1 MTTDTDAA
9 DTNGTAAA
17 GTDSN
22 STAAST
28 TAADGGSGNPA
39 GPRRTAAAAGSTPPA
54 GPHPRLTRRTAAGAA
69 AGLAGFVLLIL
80 LPLLNL
86 SLPGVLPGPTYT
98 PGSLQLLAMCMLMAA
113 AALTYHLLLGVA
125 GLLSFG
131 HALYFGAGVYGLAI
145 ILQNLDIPLLPAMGL
160 TLLVVIVLAHVVG
173 SISLRVSGIPFAM
186 VTLAFA
192 QAGSVIVGRN
202 PDGTTGGDEG
212 LTLRTDN
219 LPDFL
224 VGVVNTRN
232 LYWLAL
238 AVLVVVFVVVTWVES
253 SRAGHLAAAVRE
265 NELRVRVLGLQPYLV
280 KLLIFV
286 VSAVL
291 VSIIG
296 MVFLLLQSGAVPRA
310 ISADLTITLL
320 VMVVLGGVGSRW
332 GAVIGGIFYTIL
344 DQRLT
349 TLANSDAI
357 DALPDILRIP
367 LSEPLFILG
376 TLFIL
381 VVLFLPGGLTGAA
394 KRLAQRR
401 NRRGRST
408 GHDGTGNDSTG
419 PDRTGPDRTGHE
431 STATS
436 REILEESA

>member
-1 MTTDTDAA
+1 
-9 DTNGTAAA
+9 
-17 GTDSN
+17 
-22 STAAST
+22 
-28 TAADGGSGNPA
+28 
-39 GPRRTAAAAGSTPPA
+39 
-54 GPHPRLTRRTAAGAA
+54 
-69 AGLAGFVLLIL
+69 VLLLVL
-80 LPLLNL
+80 LPLLNI
-86 SLPGVLPGPTYT
+86 SLPGVLPGPSYT

-160 TLLVVIVLAHVVG
+160 TLLIVIVLAHVVG

-202 PDGTTGGDEG
+202 PEGKTGGDEG

-219 LPDFL
+219 LPDVL

-238 AVLVVVFVVVTWVES
+238 AVLVAVFLIVTWVQS
-253 SRAGHLAAAVRE
+253 SRAGHAAAAVRE

-291 VSIIG
+291 VCIIG

-310 ISADLTITLL
+310 VSSDLTVTLL

-332 GAVIGGIFYTIL
+332 GAVIGGVFYTIL

-349 TLANSDAI
+349 TLANSEAVKS
-357 DALPDILRIP
+357 LPDVLRVP

-381 VVLFLPGGLTGAA
+381 VVIFLPGGITGTAE
-394 KRLAQRR
+394 RLAQRR
-401 NRRGRST
+401 NRGQRAATR
-408 GHDGTGNDSTG
+408 DA
-419 PDRTGPDRTGHE
+419 RTPGDL
-431 STATS
+431 
-436 REILEESA
+436 LEDAA

>member
-1 MTTDTDAA
+1 MTTDTE
-9 DTNGTAAA
+9 TNSTDRPAA
-17 GTDSN
+17 GD
-22 STAAST
+22 
-28 TAADGGSGNPA
+28 
-39 GPRRTAAAAGSTPPA
+39 GPRTGE
-54 GPHPRLTRRTAAGAA
+54 RRTRNSQPARNGAPGAGRPRITGRRLGAWA
-69 AGLAGFVLLIL
+69 AGLAGVLLLVL
-80 LPLLNL
+80 LPLLNI
-86 SLPGVLPGPTYT
+86 SLPGVLPGPSYT

-145 ILQNLDIPLLPAMGL
+145 ILQNLEIPLLPAMGL
-160 TLLVVIVLAHVVG
+160 TLLIVIVLAHVVG

-202 PDGTTGGDEG
+202 PEGQTGGDEG

-238 AVLVVVFVVVTWVES
+238 AVLVAVFIIVTWVQS
-253 SRAGHLAAAVRE
+253 SRAGHAAAAVRE

-286 VSAVL
+286 LSATL
-291 VSIIG
+291 VGVIG

-310 ISADLTITLL
+310 ISSDLTITLL

-332 GAVIGGIFYTIL
+332 GAVIGGVFYTIL

-349 TLANSDAI
+349 TLANSDAVK
-357 DALPDILRIP
+357 ALPDILRVP

-381 VVLFLPGGLTGAA
+381 VVLFLPGGLAGTAE
-394 KRLAQRR
+394 RLAQRR
-401 NRRGRST
+401 RGPRPGGAET
-408 GHDGTGNDSTG
+408 
-419 PDRTGPDRTGHE
+419 P
-431 STATS
+431 
-436 REILEESA
+436 REILEDAA

>member
-1 MTTDTDAA
+1 MSTETDTSNTDGTNA
-9 DTNGTAAA
+9 DTNTAQP
-17 GTDSN
+17 
-22 STAAST
+22 
-28 TAADGGSGNPA
+28 AADGGAARRSRKAGVGGGPGAAPGGARRRPA
-39 GPRRTAAAAGSTPPA
+39 RRTLAAW
-54 GPHPRLTRRTAAGAA
+54 AAGAA
-69 AGLAGFVLLIL
+69 GVLLLVL
-80 LPLLNL
+80 LPLLNI
-86 SLPGVLPGPTYT
+86 SLPGVLPGPSYT
-98 PGSLQLLAMCMLMAA
+98 PGSLQLLAMSMLMAA

-160 TLLVVIVLAHVVG
+160 TLLIVIVLAHVVG

-202 PDGTTGGDEG
+202 PDGRTGGDEG
-212 LTLRTDN
+212 MTLRTDN

-238 AVLVVVFVVVTWVES
+238 AVLVAVFVIVTWVQS
-253 SRAGHLAAAVRE
+253 SRAGHAAAAVRE

-286 VSAVL
+286 LSAIL
-291 VSIIG
+291 VSVIG

-310 ISADLTITLL
+310 ISSDLTIMLL

-332 GAVIGGIFYTIL
+332 GAVVGGVFYTIL

-349 TLANSDAI
+349 TLANSEAVKS
-357 DALPDILRIP
+357 LPDILRVP

-381 VVLFLPGGLTGAA
+381 VVLFLPGGLAGTAE
-394 KRLAQRR
+394 RLAHR
-401 NRRGRST
+401 RRGARAGS
-408 GHDGTGNDSTG
+408 GGNETPQD
-419 PDRTGPDRTGHE
+419 
-431 STATS
+431 
-436 REILEESA
+436 ILEDAA

>member
-1 MTTDTDAA
+1 MTGRRLAA
-9 DTNGTAAA
+9 W
-17 GTDSN
+17 
-22 STAAST
+22 
-28 TAADGGSGNPA
+28 
-39 GPRRTAAAAGSTPPA
+39 
-54 GPHPRLTRRTAAGAA
+54 A
-69 AGLAGFVLLIL
+69 AGLAGVLLLVL
-80 LPLLNL
+80 LPLLNI
-86 SLPGVLPGPTYT
+86 SLPGVLPGPSYT

-202 PDGTTGGDEG
+202 PDGKTGGDEG

-238 AVLVVVFVVVTWVES
+238 AVLVAVFVIVTWVQS
-253 SRAGHLAAAVRE
+253 SRAGHAAAAVRE

-286 VSAVL
+286 LSAIL
-291 VSIIG
+291 VSVIG
-296 MVFLLLQSGAVPRA
+296 MVFLLLQSGAIPRA
-310 ISADLTITLL
+310 ISSDLTITLL

-332 GAVIGGIFYTIL
+332 GAVIGGVFYTIL

-349 TLANSDAI
+349 ALANSEAVTS
-357 DALPDILRIP
+357 LPDILRVP

-381 VVLFLPGGLTGAA
+381 VVLFLPGGLAGTAE
-394 KRLAQRR
+394 RLGRR
-401 NRRGRST
+401 RRGRA
-408 GHDGTGNDSTG
+408 GNGGAET
-419 PDRTGPDRTGHE
+419 P
-431 STATS
+431 
-436 REILEESA
+436 REILEDAA

>member
-9 DTNGTAAA
+9 DTNSAGTTNTDTA
-17 GTDSN
+17 GTDTN
-22 STAAST
+22 GT
-28 TAADGGSGNPA
+28 
-39 GPRRTAAAAGSTPPA
+39 AGSSA
-54 GPHPRLTRRTAAGAA
+54 GTRGAGTAGRPGRPRPTRRKIAGAA
-69 AGLAGFVLLIL
+69 AGLAGMVLLVL

-224 VGVVNTRN
+224 VGVVSTRN

-238 AVLVVVFVVVTWVES
+238 AVLVAVFIVVTWVQS
-253 SRAGHLAAAVRE
+253 SRAGHVAAAVRE

-286 VSAVL
+286 VSAIL

-310 ISADLTITLL
+310 MSADLTITLL

-332 GAVIGGIFYTIL
+332 GAVIGGVFYTIL

-357 DALPDILRIP
+357 DALPDILRVP

-381 VVLFLPGGLTGAA
+381 VVLFLPGGLTGTAQ
-394 KRLAQRR
+394 RLAQRR
-401 NRRGRST
+401 NRPGRVTGERGT
-408 GHDGTGNDSTG
+408 GEHGTGEHGTGNDGAGT
-419 PDRTGPDRTGHE
+419 DRT
-431 STATS
+431 AMS

>member
-9 DTNGTAAA
+9 GTNSTGANSQDASGAGAPGTA
-17 GTDSN
+17 G
-22 STAAST
+22 
-28 TAADGGSGNPA
+28 A
-39 GPRRTAAAAGSTPPA
+39 GPRRTAAAQRSAPP
-54 GPHPRLTRRTAAGAA
+54 GKPRRTRRKVVGAA
-69 AGLAGFVLLIL
+69 AGLAGIVLLVL

-113 AALTYHLLLGVA
+113 AALTYHVLLGVA

-212 LTLRTDN
+212 LSLRTDN

-224 VGVVNTRN
+224 VGVANTRN

-238 AVLVVVFVVVTWVES
+238 AVLVAVFIVVTWVQS
-253 SRAGHLAAAVRE
+253 SRAGHVAAAVRE

-332 GAVIGGIFYTIL
+332 GAVIGGVFYTIL

-381 VVLFLPGGLTGAA
+381 VVLFLPGGLTGTAQRLA
-394 KRLAQRR
+394 RRRKRL
-401 NRRGRST
+401 RGAGEART
-408 GHDGTGNDSTG
+408 GEDSTAH
-419 PDRTGPDRTGHE
+419 DRTE
-431 STATS
+431 TS

>member
-1 MTTDTDAA
+1 MTTDTDTSST
-9 DTNGTAAA
+9 DGTASR
-17 GTDSN
+17 DRP
-22 STAAST
+22 
-28 TAADGGSGNPA
+28 AADGGRR
-39 GPRRTAAAAGSTPPA
+39 PRKHDAQAAPGSAPRPGRPGITGRRLAAW
-54 GPHPRLTRRTAAGAA
+54 AAGAA
-69 AGLAGFVLLIL
+69 GVLLLVL
-80 LPLLNL
+80 LPLLNI
-86 SLPGVLPGPTYT
+86 SLPGVLPGPSYT

-160 TLLVVIVLAHVVG
+160 TLLIVIVLAHVVG

-202 PDGTTGGDEG
+202 PEGKTGGDEG

-219 LPDFL
+219 LPDVL

-238 AVLVVVFVVVTWVES
+238 AVLVAVFLVVTWVQS
-253 SRAGHLAAAVRE
+253 SRAGHAAAAVRE

-291 VSIIG
+291 VCIIG

-310 ISADLTITLL
+310 VSSDLTVTLL

-332 GAVIGGIFYTIL
+332 GAVIGGVFYTIL

-349 TLANSDAI
+349 TLANSEAVKS
-357 DALPDILRIP
+357 LPDVLRVP

-381 VVLFLPGGLTGAA
+381 VVIFLPGGITGTAE
-394 KRLAQRR
+394 RLAQRR
-401 NRRGRST
+401 NRGRRAA
-408 GHDGTGNDSTG
+408 GHDA
-419 PDRTGPDRTGHE
+419 RTPGD
-431 STATS
+431 
-436 REILEESA
+436 ILEDAA

>member
-1 MTTDTDAA
+1 MTT
-9 DTNGTAAA
+9 GTE
-17 GTDSN
+17 TPVES
-22 STAAST
+22 
-28 TAADGGSGNPA
+28 PA
-39 GPRRTAAAAGSTPPA
+39 GPLPGAGPDTRKRPAGRRIAAAAAGVA
-54 GPHPRLTRRTAAGAA
+54 GML
-69 AGLAGFVLLIL
+69 LLIL

-160 TLLVVIVLAHVVG
+160 TLLIVIVLAHVVG

-202 PDGTTGGDEG
+202 PEGATGGDEG
-212 LTLRTDN
+212 LTLRTEN

-238 AVLVVVFVVVTWVES
+238 AVLVAVFFIVTWVQS
-253 SRAGHLAAAVRE
+253 SRAGHVAAAVRE

-280 KLLIFV
+280 KLLVFV

-310 ISADLTITLL
+310 MSADLTITLL

-332 GAVIGGIFYTIL
+332 GAVIGGVFYTIL

-349 TLANSDAI
+349 TLANSEAI
-357 DALPDILRIP
+357 RTLPDVLRVP

-376 TLFIL
+376 SLFIL
-381 VVLFLPGGLTGAA
+381 VVLFLPGGLTGTAQ
-394 KRLAQRR
+394 RLAHRR
-401 NRRGRST
+401 RRS
-408 GHDGTGNDSTG
+408 DAS
-419 PDRTGPDRTGHE
+419 HE
-431 STATS
+431 M
-436 REILEESA
+436 EESA

>member
-1 MTTDTDAA
+1 MSTDTDSPDA
-9 DTNGTAAA
+9 
-17 GTDSN
+17 S
-22 STAAST
+22 STHTSSPNT
-28 TAADGGSGNPA
+28 SSPNTSSPNINNPDKDEAKRAA
-39 GPRRTAAAAGSTPPA
+39 GPRRPASDAGRTMRLRKGPRRIAAVAGSAAG
-54 GPHPRLTRRTAAGAA
+54 
-69 AGLAGFVLLIL
+69 VLLLVL

-145 ILQNLDIPLLPAMGL
+145 ILINLDIPLLPAMGL
-160 TLLVVIVLAHVVG
+160 TLLIVIVLAHVVG

-202 PDGTTGGDEG
+202 PNGATGGDEG
-212 LTLRTDN
+212 LTLRTEN
-219 LPDFL
+219 LPEFL

-238 AVLVVVFVVVTWVES
+238 AVLVAVFIVVTVVQS
-253 SRAGHLAAAVRE
+253 SRAGHVAAAVRE

-291 VSIIG
+291 VCIIG

-332 GAVIGGIFYTIL
+332 GAVIGGVFYTIL

-349 TLANSDAI
+349 TLANSEAVKS
-357 DALPDILRIP
+357 LPDVLRVP

-394 KRLAQRR
+394 QRLT
-401 NRRGRST
+401 RGPGRQKAR
-408 GHDGTGNDSTG
+408 
-419 PDRTGPDRTGHE
+419 RTGQRTE
-431 STATS
+431 TS
-436 REILEESA
+436 REILEEAA

>member
-1 MTTDTDAA
+1 MTTETDATETQDA
-9 DTNGTAAA
+9 QGPAARPHRASGDTN
-17 GTDSN
+17 
-22 STAAST
+22 
-28 TAADGGSGNPA
+28 DGGGH
-39 GPRRTAAAAGSTPPA
+39 R
-54 GPHPRLTRRTAAGAA
+54 PRLTRGRMAGAA
-69 AGLAGFVLLIL
+69 AGIAGVVLFIL

-86 SLPGVLPGPTYT
+86 SLPGILPGPTYT

-145 ILQNLDIPLLPAMGL
+145 ILRNLDIPLLPAMGL

-192 QAGSVIVGRN
+192 QAGSVVVGRN
-202 PDGTTGGDEG
+202 PGGVTGGDEG

-219 LPDFL
+219 LPAFL

-238 AVLVVVFVVVTWVES
+238 AVLVAVFIIVTWVQS
-253 SRAGHLAAAVRE
+253 SRAGHVAAAVRE

-291 VSIIG
+291 VCIIG

-310 ISADLTITLL
+310 VSADLTITLL

-332 GAVIGGIFYTIL
+332 GAVIGGVFYTIL

-349 TLANSDAI
+349 ALANSEAI
-357 DALPDILRIP
+357 HALPDILRVP

-381 VVLFLPGGLTGAA
+381 VVLFLPGGLTGTAQ
-394 KRLAQRR
+394 RLAQRR
-401 NRRGRST
+401 NRRG
-408 GHDGTGNDSTG
+408 G
-419 PDRTGPDRTGHE
+419 DRVQK
-431 STATS
+431 S
-436 REILEESA
+436 REILEEAA

>member
-1 MTTDTDAA
+1 MV
-9 DTNGTAAA
+9 
-17 GTDSN
+17 
-22 STAAST
+22 
-28 TAADGGSGNPA
+28 
-39 GPRRTAAAAGSTPPA
+39 
-54 GPHPRLTRRTAAGAA
+54 GAA
-69 AGLAGFVLLIL
+69 VGIAGIVLLVL

-192 QAGSVIVGRN
+192 QAGSVVVGRN
-202 PDGTTGGDEG
+202 PEGVTGGDEG

-219 LPDFL
+219 LPAFL

-238 AVLVVVFVVVTWVES
+238 AVLVAVFIIVTWVQS
-253 SRAGHLAAAVRE
+253 SRAGHVAAAVRE

-291 VSIIG
+291 VCLIG

-310 ISADLTITLL
+310 VSADLTITLL
-320 VMVVLGGVGSRW
+320 VLVVLGGVGSRW
-332 GAVIGGIFYTIL
+332 GAVIGGVFYTIL

-349 TLANSDAI
+349 ALANSDAI
-357 DALPDILRIP
+357 DALPDILRVP

-381 VVLFLPGGLTGAA
+381 VVLFLPGGLTGTAQ
-394 KRLAQRR
+394 RLAQRR
-401 NRRGRST
+401 SRRG
-408 GHDGTGNDSTG
+408 G
-419 PDRTGPDRTGHE
+419 DRVRK
-431 STATS
+431 S
-436 REILEESA
+436 REILEEAA

>member
-1 MTTDTDAA
+1 MSTDTDAPVLSPA
-9 DTNGTAAA
+9 GQGGAAA
-17 GTDSN
+17 
-22 STAAST
+22 AAESART
-28 TAADGGSGNPA
+28 R
-39 GPRRTAAAAGSTPPA
+39 PRRRRLIRAAAAAAG
-54 GPHPRLTRRTAAGAA
+54 
-69 AGLAGFVLLIL
+69 LLLLVL

-98 PGSLQLLAMCMLMAA
+98 PGSLQLLAMSMLMAA

-145 ILQNLDIPLLPAMGL
+145 ILANLDIPLLPAMGL
-160 TLLVVIVLAHVVG
+160 TLLIVIVLAHVVG

-202 PDGTTGGDEG
+202 PEGLTGGDEG
-212 LTLRTDN
+212 LTLRTEN
-219 LPDFL
+219 LPEFL

-238 AVLVVVFVVVTWVES
+238 AVLVAVFVVVSWVQS
-253 SRAGHLAAAVRE
+253 SRAGHVAAAVRE

-291 VSIIG
+291 VCIVG

-310 ISADLTITLL
+310 TSADLTVTLL

-332 GAVIGGIFYTIL
+332 GAVVGGVFYTVL

-349 TLANSDAI
+349 TLANSEAVKS
-357 DALPDILRIP
+357 LPDILRIP

-394 KRLAQRR
+394 QRVAG
-401 NRRGRST
+401 RGTR
-408 GHDGTGNDSTG
+408 
-419 PDRTGPDRTGHE
+419 RTGGPVAAAG
-431 STATS
+431 STKGDA
-436 REILEESA
+436 A

>member
-1 MTTDTDAA
+1 MTTDTD
-9 DTNGTAAA
+9 TNSSGGPASDGGATPRPGKNRTWKHDAGEPGSGPGARRPAITGRRLAMWAAA
-17 GTDSN
+17 
-22 STAAST
+22 
-28 TAADGGSGNPA
+28 
-39 GPRRTAAAAGSTPPA
+39 
-54 GPHPRLTRRTAAGAA
+54 
-69 AGLAGFVLLIL
+69 LAGVLLLVL
-80 LPLLNL
+80 LPLLNI
-86 SLPGVLPGPTYT
+86 SLPGVLPGPSYT

-131 HALYFGAGVYGLAI
+131 HALYFGAGVYGLAV
-145 ILQNLDIPLLPAMGL
+145 ILQNMDIPLLPAMGL
-160 TLLVVIVLAHVVG
+160 TLLIVIVLAHVVG

-202 PDGTTGGDEG
+202 PDGRTGGDEG

-238 AVLVVVFVVVTWVES
+238 AVLVAVFVIVTWVQS
-253 SRAGHLAAAVRE
+253 SRAGHAAAAVRE

-286 VSAVL
+286 LSAVL
-291 VSIIG
+291 VCVIG

-310 ISADLTITLL
+310 ISSDLTITLL

-332 GAVIGGIFYTIL
+332 GAVIGGVFYTVL

-349 TLANSDAI
+349 ALANSEAVKS
-357 DALPDILRIP
+357 LPDVLRVP

-381 VVLFLPGGLTGAA
+381 VVLFLPGGVTGTAE
-394 KRLAQRR
+394 RLAQRR
-401 NRRGRST
+401 RRGNRRA
-408 GHDGTGNDSTG
+408 GNQGAETPRD
-419 PDRTGPDRTGHE
+419 
-431 STATS
+431 
-436 REILEESA
+436 ILEDAA

>member
-1 MTTDTDAA
+1 MTASETDTQHPTPETGDAA
-9 DTNGTAAA
+9 ARAESANDGGASSRSGGTSAA
-17 GTDSN
+17 GR
-22 STAAST
+22 
-28 TAADGGSGNPA
+28 GGKRGGA
-39 GPRRTAAAAGSTPPA
+39 KALAKWGIG
-54 GPHPRLTRRTAAGAA
+54 GAA
-69 AGLAGFVLLIL
+69 VVLLGL

-98 PGSLQLLAMCMLMAA
+98 PGSLQLMAMCMLMAA
-113 AALTYHLLLGVA
+113 AALSYHMLLGVA

-145 ILQNLDIPLLPAMGL
+145 ILDNLDIPLLPAMGL

-173 SISLRVSGIPFAM
+173 AVSLRVAGIPFAM

-192 QAGSVIVGRN
+192 EAGSVLVGRN
-202 PDGTTGGDEG
+202 PGGASGGEEG
-212 LTLRTDN
+212 LALATGS

-238 AVLVVVFVVVTWVES
+238 VVLVLVFAIVTWVQY
-253 SRAGHLAAAVRE
+253 SRAGHVAAAVRE
-265 NELRVRVLGLQPYLV
+265 NELRVRVIGLQPYLI
-280 KLLIFV
+280 KLLVFV
-286 VSAVL
+286 VGGVL
-291 VSIIG
+291 ASLVG
-296 MVFLLLQSGAVPRA
+296 MVYLLLQSGAVPRSV
-310 ISADLTITLL
+310 SADFTITLL

-332 GAVIGGIFYTIL
+332 GAIVGGVFYTLL

-349 TLANSDAI
+349 SLANSDAI
-357 DALPDILRIP
+357 AGLPDILRIP

-394 KRLAQRR
+394 GRLG
-401 NRRGRST
+401 RGRRARA
-408 GHDGTGNDSTG
+408 GQAEKA
-419 PDRTGPDRTGHE
+419 R
-431 STATS
+431 AV
-436 REILEESA
+436 LEDAE

>member
-1 MTTDTDAA
+1 MTTDSD
-9 DTNGTAAA
+9 AA
-17 GTDSN
+17 GTNSPGTNSPGTN
-22 STAAST
+22 STAES
-28 TAADGGSGNPA
+28 PA
-39 GPRRTAAAAGSTPPA
+39 GSRRAPAAGR
-54 GPHPRLTRRTAAGAA
+54 PRLTRRTIAGAA
-69 AGLAGFVLLIL
+69 AGIAGIVLLVL

-238 AVLVVVFVVVTWVES
+238 AVLVAVFIVVTWVQS
-253 SRAGHLAAAVRE
+253 SRAGHVAAAVRE
-265 NELRVRVLGLQPYLV
+265 NELRVRILGLQPYLV

-310 ISADLTITLL
+310 MSADLTITLL

-332 GAVIGGIFYTIL
+332 GAVIGGVFYTIL

-357 DALPDILRIP
+357 DALPDILRVP

-381 VVLFLPGGLTGAA
+381 VVLFLPGGLTGTAQ
-394 KRLAQRR
+394 RLAQRPGR
-401 NRRGRST
+401 QKARRG
-408 GHDGTGNDSTG
+408 GNAAGGQGAGSS
-419 PDRTGPDRTGHE
+419 RT
-431 STATS
+431 
-436 REILEESA
+436 ILEDAA

>member
-9 DTNGTAAA
+9 GT
-17 GTDSN
+17 N
-22 STAAST
+22 STGST
-28 TAADGGSGNPA
+28 STGSSPGNPA
-39 GPRRTAAAAGSTPPA
+39 GPRRTAAAGRSTAPA
-54 GPHPRLTRRTAAGAA
+54 RPRLTRRRIAGGA
-69 AGLAGFVLLIL
+69 AGLAGLALLVL

-145 ILQNLDIPLLPAMGL
+145 ILQNLDIPLLPAIGL

-219 LPDFL
+219 LPEFL

-238 AVLVVVFVVVTWVES
+238 AVLVAVFIVVTWVQS
-253 SRAGHLAAAVRE
+253 SRAGHVAAAVRE

-332 GAVIGGIFYTIL
+332 GAVIGGVFYTIL

-381 VVLFLPGGLTGAA
+381 VVLFLPGGLTGTAQ
-394 KRLAQRR
+394 RLAQRR
-401 NRRGRST
+401 NRRVRDTGEGST
-408 GHDGTGNDSTG
+408 GHDGTGH
-419 PDRTGPDRTGHE
+419 DRTVM
-431 STATS
+431 S

>member
-9 DTNGTAAA
+9 GT
-17 GTDSN
+17 N
-22 STAAST
+22 ST
-28 TAADGGSGNPA
+28 GSGPAPDSSPGNPA
-39 GPRRTAAAAGSTPPA
+39 GPRRTAAAGRSTAPA
-54 GPHPRLTRRTAAGAA
+54 RPRLTRRRIAGGA
-69 AGLAGFVLLIL
+69 AGLAGLVLLVL

-219 LPDFL
+219 LPEFL

-238 AVLVVVFVVVTWVES
+238 AVLVAVFIVVTWVQS
-253 SRAGHLAAAVRE
+253 SRAGHVAAAVRE

-332 GAVIGGIFYTIL
+332 GAVIGGVFYTIL

-381 VVLFLPGGLTGAA
+381 VVLFLPGGLTGTAQ
-394 KRLAQRR
+394 RLAQRR
-401 NRRGRST
+401 NRRVRDTGDDST
-408 GHDGTGNDSTG
+408 GHDSTG
-419 PDRTGPDRTGHE
+419 HDRTVM
-431 STATS
+431 S

>member
-1 MTTDTDAA
+1 MTTDTD
-9 DTNGTAAA
+9 TNSTGRPAEDDSTGSGSNSRRKRGAGTNSA
-17 GTDSN
+17 GTDDAGN
-22 STAAST
+22 NGKRGA
-28 TAADGGSGNPA
+28 GGVPGSGA
-39 GPRRTAAAAGSTPPA
+39 GITGRRIAGWA
-54 GPHPRLTRRTAAGAA
+54 G
-69 AGLAGFVLLIL
+69 GLAGVLLLVL
-80 LPLLNL
+80 LPLLNI
-86 SLPGVLPGPTYT
+86 SLPGVLPGPSYT

-145 ILQNLDIPLLPAMGL
+145 ILKNLDIPLLPAMGL
-160 TLLVVIVLAHVVG
+160 TLLIVIVLAHVVG
-173 SISLRVSGIPFAM
+173 SISLRVGGIPFAM

-202 PDGTTGGDEG
+202 PEGKTGGDEG

-219 LPDFL
+219 LPDVL

-238 AVLVVVFVVVTWVES
+238 AVLVAVFVIVTWVQS
-253 SRAGHLAAAVRE
+253 SRAGHAAAAVRE

-291 VSIIG
+291 VGVIG

-310 ISADLTITLL
+310 ISSDLTITLL

-332 GAVIGGIFYTIL
+332 GAVIGGVFYTIL

-349 TLANSDAI
+349 ALANSEAVKS
-357 DALPDILRIP
+357 LPDVLRVP

-381 VVLFLPGGLTGAA
+381 VVLFLPGGLAGTAE
-394 KRLAQRR
+394 RLAQRR
-401 NRRGRST
+401 RGRKT
-408 GHDGTGNDSTG
+408 GTETPQD
-419 PDRTGPDRTGHE
+419 
-431 STATS
+431 
-436 REILEESA
+436 ILEDAA